1 MARRTEWAVA
11 SSSVSGGMGRGRYQ
25 AARDMAAQA
34 IDGGLDAG
42 LGIARLRF
50 PGPVRDGD
58 RRAGTRS
65 FTENVAGEAT
75 FAGRWP

>member
-1 MARRTEWAVA
+1 
-11 SSSVSGGMGRGRYQ
+11 
-25 AARDMAAQA
+25 MAAQA
-34 IDGGLDAG
+34 IDGGPDAG
-42 LGIARLRF
+42 LGIARLSF
-50 PGPVRDGD
+50 PGLFATGT